1 MKNRLLIFF
10 GLLIFSVTVFSQPRL
25 YNRRV
30 AIYVD
35 KETSTL
41 LDATVHKNIRG
52 TFLNIL
58 KANGYEV
65 EADSL
70 AEKIA
75 HELKKQNDIKTGT
88 KQISPK
94 VTTVFYV
101 FSTNHI
107 DNSLQLSVSVI
118 GVGEENYQ
126 EEIQNEKSYIP
137 FSLFIDNQIN
147 STDLLTYEVAN
158 ALGLLDNYAVG
169 RKMLED
175 LARWKSETDYITDS
189 EKKKYTALSFLPPV
203 NQFRSHTSKGT
214 ANGIA
219 ILTGYGVSVGT
230 FIWSTTAYA
239 ANKRKLE
246 NISVDLSE
254 ADKAKDYYKG
264 QMDICRGGQIASS
277 ILFLGS
283 YIFGV
288 ANALTNRDSYQKK
301 TNFAISPAALENGA
315 GIALLYNF

>member
-75 HELKKQNDIKTGT
+75 HELKMQNDIKTGT

-175 LARWKSETDYITDS
+175 LARWKSETDNITDS

>member
-58 KANGYEV
+58 KANGYKV

-175 LARWKSETDYITDS
+175 LARWKSETDNITDS